1 MARLSPPLVLR
12 ILSICNFALGSASL
26 AVVGAQASMV
36 GAGMTVA
43 QAAQL
48 VAIFALTFSVG
59 APLAQV
65 FVGHRRRRDVL
76 IAGLLI
82 LALGSVLC
90 VVAPSYGW
98 LLAARVVAGIG
109 ATVVAP
115 MASSIGVGLVPA
127 ERQGHALA
135 VVFSGISIASV
146 LSVPISI
153 AASAA
158 FGWRVV
164 FVGLA
169 VLAAAAALLV
179 WLTVDDES
187 RGVRLDMRRLLR
199 ALTHPATGTGL
210 AVIFL
215 QVSGYFVTYTL
226 ITALLR
232 DRFGADT
239 ATASAIMFG
248 FGVLG
253 VAGNWLAQRLALR
266 FGANRLL
273 YAAMGTMLPVFL
285 ALAVAP
291 AYWWA
296 PILPLLV
303 WALSQDVF
311 YPSQQRRVVEL
322 EPEIRGLVLA
332 LNSSGLFAGIA
343 LGSFIGGR
351 VAQASGVASLPLVSL
366 LLTALAL
373 AALTVSRHAARRH
386 AVQARSMRAA

>member
-12 ILSICNFALGSASL
+12 VLSICNFALGSASL

-36 GAGMTVA
+36 SGGMSVA
-43 QAAQL
+43 QAAEL
-48 VAIFALTFSVG
+48 VAVFALTFSLG

-65 FVGHRRRRDVL
+65 FIGHRRRRDVL
-76 IAGLLI
+76 IGGLLI

-90 VVAPSYGW
+90 AVAPSYGW
-98 LLAARVVAGIG
+98 LLAARVLAGLG
-109 ATVVAP
+109 ATVVGP
-115 MASSIGVGLVPA
+115 MASSIGAGIVPP

-135 VVFSGISIASV
+135 VVFSGIAIASV
-146 LSVPISI
+146 LSVPLAIS
-153 AASAA
+153 ASAA
-158 FGWRVV
+158 LGWRVV

-169 VLAAAAALLV
+169 VLAGAAALLV
-179 WLTVDDES
+179 WLTVDDQS
-187 RGVRLDMRRLLR
+187 RGVRLDLRRLVK

-210 AVIFL
+210 AVIFF
-215 QVSGYFVTYTL
+215 QVSAYFVTYTL
-226 ITALLR
+226 ITSLLR

-248 FGVLG
+248 FGILG

-273 YAAMGTMLPVFL
+273 YAAMGTTLPVFL
-285 ALAVAP
+285 ALAVVP

-296 PILPLLV
+296 PVLPLLV
-303 WALSQDVF
+303 WALAQDVF

-343 LGSFIGGR
+343 LGSFLGGR
-351 VAQASGVASLPLVSL
+351 VAQASGVATLPVISL

-373 AALTVSRHAARRH
+373 TALTISRLAARKHDR
-386 AVQARSMRAA
+386 QLRSMRAA

>member
-12 ILSICNFALGSASL
+12 VLSMCNFALGSASL

-36 GAGMTVA
+36 SGGMTVA
-43 QAAQL
+43 QAAEL
-48 VAIFALTFSVG
+48 VAVFALTFSLG

-65 FVGHRRRRDVL
+65 LIGHRRRRDVL
-76 IAGLLI
+76 IGGLLI

-90 VVAPSYGW
+90 AVAPSYGW
-98 LLAARVVAGIG
+98 LLAARVLAGLG
-109 ATVVAP
+109 ATVVGP
-115 MASSIGVGLVPA
+115 MASSIGAGIVPP

-135 VVFSGISIASV
+135 VVFSGIAIASV
-146 LSVPISI
+146 LSVPLAIS
-153 AASAA
+153 ASAA
-158 FGWRVV
+158 LGWRVV

-169 VLAAAAALLV
+169 VLAGAAALLV
-179 WLTVDDES
+179 WLTVDDQS
-187 RGVRLDMRRLLR
+187 RGIRLDLRRLLK

-210 AVIFL
+210 AVIFF
-215 QVSGYFVTYTL
+215 QVSAYFVTYTL

-239 ATASAIMFG
+239 ATASGIMFG
-248 FGVLG
+248 FGILG

-285 ALAVAP
+285 ALAVVP

-296 PILPLLV
+296 PVLPLLV
-303 WALSQDVF
+303 WALAQDVF

-343 LGSFIGGR
+343 LGSFLGGR
-351 VAQASGVASLPLVSL
+351 VAQASGVATLPVISL

-373 AALTVSRHAARRH
+373 TALTISRLAARKHDR
-386 AVQARSMRAA
+386 QLRSMRAA